1 MTRTTFLGVIGIL
14 LGLSALS
21 VSTPSGA
28 ARSSDIGR
36 DPAEETATQRRVQG
50 IVTSVDDGAVTITPL
65 RGRSAGVTGRI
76 DALRTH
82 IVVDGRAGK
91 PNEVSVSSR
100 ARGELGLDDVWATL
114 VIDSR

>member
-28 ARSSDIGR
+28 ARFGDIVREG
-36 DPAEETATQRRVQG
+36 AQEEATQRRVQG
-50 IVTSVDDGAVTITPL
+50 IVTSVEDGTVTITPL

-76 DALRTH
+76 DPGTRV
-82 IVVDGRAGK
+82 VVDGRAAK
-91 PNEVSVSSR
+91 ANDVSVSFR

-114 VIDSR
+114 VVDSH